1 MKCQEIGYCKVFKV
15 LKEITSNLTFFNIEA
30 TKMLLEKYTEIRI
43 EHLYLA
49 LRYMYGIPYPS
60 YIDNREEYFR
70 EALEIASL
78 AEEWKLRSQVIKV
91 PRAERACV

>member
-1 MKCQEIGYCKVFKV
+1 
-15 LKEITSNLTFFNIEA
+15 
-30 TKMLLEKYTEIRI
+30 MLLEKYTEIKL
-43 EHLYLA
+43 EHLQLA

-60 YIDNREEYFR
+60 YIDRSEEFFK

-78 AEEWKLRSQVIKV
+78 ADKWKLRSQLIKV